1 MNKRNFPVILDRNEV
16 EQLGIDLN
24 KLTPARNCY
33 TPYRS
38 SWFSNKRTESK
49 LERDI
54 HNDLRK
60 NGGDLAVIQG
70 TLGVDPF
77 SWSYNIYNFPEDE
90 AEQN

>member
-38 SWFSNKRTESK
+38 SWFSNKRT
-49 LERDI
+49 
-54 HNDLRK
+54 
-60 NGGDLAVIQG
+60 
-70 TLGVDPF
+70 
-77 SWSYNIYNFPEDE
+77 
-90 AEQN
+90 